1 METIYV
7 YLCQYVFNQLILSI
21 KKNLFEQ
28 HVGGLHY
35 LHILACYCIYSV
47 LCYLFAVPVA
57 PEFQSLA
64 QKKKQ
69 KRNMYIVFPKSSDLK
84 IHSVGSSEIE

>member
-1 METIYV
+1 MKSIYV

-28 HVGGLHY
+28 HVGLHY

-64 QKKKQ
+64 QKKTEEEYVHCFSQ
-69 KRNMYIVFPKSSDLK
+69 V
-84 IHSVGSSEIE
+84 